1 MKNEWRVVIF
11 SIICLLESVR
21 GIRFT
26 LQPNTQ
32 KCLRDEMN
40 ANMLVVGW
48 VMSTA
53 KLAIVTDSLHNLLTF
68 SEYEVSAAPNQIIDY
83 EVRDTKQHI
92 LSKKDDVSRGKF
104 SFTSEVFDVY
114 ELCFISKVSAS
125 ELIGRRFVLE
135 LSKYFVDFRR
145 SRNTPRGF
153 GYGEEGRWDEIVWG
167 CK

>member
-48 VMSTA
+48 VKSTT
-53 KLAIVTDSLHNLLTF
+53 KQAIVTYSLHNLLTF

-114 ELCFISKVSAS
+114 ELCFISKVLAS
-125 ELIGRRFVLE
+125 E
-135 LSKYFVDFRR
+135 
-145 SRNTPRGF
+145 
-153 GYGEEGRWDEIVWG
+153 WIVWKVIEDFHNYF
-167 CK
+167 CCF